1 MLDIN
6 NLFDDIRYNN
16 DELSES
22 VLDTFITYKLE
33 GSVSDILREIAE
45 KHVQDNH
52 AELLEWLGNHYD
64 YFEQYINNQGVGE
77 AFNLF
82 GMIKQ
87 AQFEYLSFH
96 IGSDLM
102 RAYAYHFILNELE
115 LQEITKEQNEKI
127 EDLVRALDDL
137 MEFKEEIKKLLK
149 EEK

>member
-1 MLDIN
+1 MLNVDGLFFDI
-6 NLFDDIRYNN
+6 LYYD